1 MYIRFVISMY
11 SILHWNISLLI
22 NEVLSMY
29 LGTNRIFNSVIDI
42 GTKFT
47 DEEIYI
53 LMRHCTKLNLKI
65 KDHFLYN

>member
-1 MYIRFVISMY
+1 MYIRLVISMY
-11 SILHWNISLLI
+11 TILHWKLSLLV

-29 LGTNRIFNSVIDI
+29 LGTKRIFNSVIDI
-42 GTKFT
+42 GTKFA

-53 LMRHCTKLNLKI
+53 LLRHYTKLNLKI